1 VLSISKTPTFE
12 LITTCTDS
20 FEIGHRNIIMDNTT
34 DKAPANIPNKTEG
47 TILVLT
53 KAVIII
59 IKQHS
64 NTINNANPTII
75 IV

>member
-1 VLSISKTPTFE
+1 
-12 LITTCTDS
+12 
-20 FEIGHRNIIMDNTT
+20 MDNTT

-53 KAVIII
+53 KAVDFCIGLTKTPSSFLLAI
-59 IKQHS
+59 S
-64 NTINNANPTII
+64 LYANNSPVGIDFAASKH

>member
-1 VLSISKTPTFE
+1 
-12 LITTCTDS
+12 
-20 FEIGHRNIIMDNTT
+20 MDNTT

-47 TILVLT
+47 TISVLT

>member
-1 VLSISKTPTFE
+1 MILSV
-12 LITTCTDS
+12 
-20 FEIGHRNIIMDNTT
+20 IMDNTT

>member
-1 VLSISKTPTFE
+1 MILSVINLQNPNLRTNYNM
-12 LITTCTDS
+12 

-47 TILVLT
+47 TISVLT

-59 IKQHS
+59 IEQHS
-64 NTINNANPTII
+64 NIINNANPAII